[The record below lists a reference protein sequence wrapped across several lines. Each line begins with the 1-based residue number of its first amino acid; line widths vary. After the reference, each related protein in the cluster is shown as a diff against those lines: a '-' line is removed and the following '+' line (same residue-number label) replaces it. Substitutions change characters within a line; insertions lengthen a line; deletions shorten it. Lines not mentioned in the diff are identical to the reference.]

1 MAIGT
6 AVRQPAPVH
15 ERALAVRLHSLTG
28 LRALAACM
36 VFVFHITSAQLTPF
50 TGNAARIGERS
61 FTSFGTIGVSFFF
74 ILSGFVLTWSVR
86 PGEKARRF
94 IRRRLVRIYPNHLAT
109 FAAALLFFAAASTT
123 TSIAVPNLLLLHAWI
138 PDLGTVWGVN
148 SPSWSL
154 SCELFF
160 YLCFPLAYAIVRRIA
175 DSRLWLWAGGTAVL
189 ALAAPAIAYAALPG
203 QPTVASYGIPVSAP
217 QFWFIY
223 AFPPVRM
230 LEFVLGMLMARIV
243 LSGRWVRIPTTAAV
257 ALLVVGFA
265 LTFRLPYLYGLNAAT
280 VIPLTLLIPAAA
292 VSEMRD
298 RPSFLRSR
306 TMVWAGEVSFAFY
319 MVQAVVL
326 VTVSTM
332 IAGHRPFTF
341 WQAMIAVVA
350 YGVLCGAAAW
360 ALHACVERPAVKYLS
375 SPRSARRRGPAARAG
390 VGS

>member
-1 MAIGT
+1 MALGT
-6 AVRQPAPVH
+6 AVRPAPVH
-15 ERALAVRLHSLTG
+15 EKAAAVRLHSLTG
-28 LRALAACM
+28 LRALAAGM

-50 TGNAARIGERS
+50 TGDAARDGEHW

-94 IRRRLVRIYPNHLAT
+94 IRRRLVRIYPNHLVT
-109 FAAALLFFAAASTT
+109 FAAALLFFAAATTT
-123 TSIAVPNLLLLHAWI
+123 TSIAVPNLLLVHAWI
-138 PDLGTVWGVN
+138 PDLATVWGVN

-160 YLCFPLAYAIVRRIA
+160 YLCFPLAYVAVRRIA
-175 DSRLWLWAGGTAVL
+175 DNRLWIWTAGTAAL
-189 ALAAPAIAYAALPG
+189 AVAAPAIAYAALPG
-203 QPTVASYGIPVSAP
+203 RSTLAMYGIPVSTP

-243 LSGRWVRIPTTAAV
+243 LSGRWVRIPTAAAV
-257 ALLVVGFA
+257 ALLVLGFA
-265 LTFRLPYLYGLNAAT
+265 LTFRIPYLYGLNAAT
-280 VIPLTLLIPAAA
+280 VIPLALLIPAAA

-332 IAGHRPFTF
+332 IAGHRPFAF
-341 WQAMIAVVA
+341 WQALIAVAA

-360 ALHACVERPAVKYLS
+360 ALHVCVERPAVKYLS
-375 SPRSARRRGPAARAG
+375 SPRSARRREPAAHAG
-390 VGS
+390 LGS